1 MIRVLFLAVLVAAL
15 LAVAPSAAARAAA
28 PKPLRSGTI
37 EGGTGVIFAGGQPAG
52 ERWGCE
58 YAAECRTWLESG
70 CNPALAGHDRALTA
84 SIVDVGALA
93 DGRTGRSFRWTA
105 PYLVHPGAVIQFWGR
120 SCTEVPGSERHT
132 HNPYRNACGTCEAF
146 PIPLGAKWM
155 TVSANWTSA
164 HITWTLT

>member
-1 MIRVLFLAVLVAAL
+1 MCDRPHQHSQANYPASAGLKGPVAMRIRVMLLSLLIVGSAL
-15 LAVAPSAAARAAA
+15 SSAEASAAG

-58 YAAECRTWLESG
+58 YAAECRAWLESS
-70 CNPALAGHDRALTA
+70 CNPALTGREPALTA

-93 DGRTGRSFRWTA
+93 DGRTDRSFRWTA

-120 SCTEVPGSERHT
+120 SCTEVLGMERHT
-132 HNPYRNACGTCEAF
+132 HNPYRNA
-146 PIPLGAKWM
+146 
-155 TVSANWTSA
+155 
-164 HITWTLT
+164 